1 MRQPWSRA
9 TLGLSLLANLT
20 VGACSSS
27 SSGDYPSRNSA
38 ITTSIK
44 IIDQYLDAIDYA
56 GPRAV
61 TQTEGLCDE
70 SDDAHGAL
78 SISEANPTK
87 LTSAQY
93 TTLLG
98 EAQKLWR
105 QAGYSDISASQEPD
119 GTRQVTANDGAYSLA
134 VYAGNEGDNDNG
146 VAIYV
151 YSCYSTP
158 GPATPTTTQTTM
170 PPLSGDGSSP
180 KSSTSTSPSS

>member
-1 MRQPWSRA
+1 MTR
-9 TLGLSLLANLT
+9 
-20 VGACSSS
+20 
-27 SSGDYPSRNSA
+27 
-38 ITTSIK
+38 
-44 IIDQYLDAIDYA
+44 
-56 GPRAV
+56 
-61 TQTEGLCDE
+61 TEGICHE

-93 TTLLG
+93 GELLG

-134 VYAGNEGDNDNG
+134 VYAGNEGGNDNG
-146 VAIYV
+146 LAIFV

-158 GPATPTTTQTTM
+158 GPATPATTQTTR
-170 PPLSGDGSSP
+170 PGSP
-180 KSSTSTSPSS
+180 TA